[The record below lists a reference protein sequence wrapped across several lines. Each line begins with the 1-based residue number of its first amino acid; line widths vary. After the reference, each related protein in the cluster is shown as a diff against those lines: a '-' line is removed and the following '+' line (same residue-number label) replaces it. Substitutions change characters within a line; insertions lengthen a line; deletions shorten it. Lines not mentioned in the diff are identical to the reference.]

1 MEACKVYQQASHYY
15 LLSHFNI
22 HLLHEWEWLMM
33 TAWWTTVT
41 IGELPPNSVSVEII
55 EPEAEVVDNIR
66 SGNPPRPANL
76 SARDLRPERE
86 NQLDSAEAYR

>member
-1 MEACKVYQQASHYY
+1 M
-15 LLSHFNI
+15 
-22 HLLHEWEWLMM
+22 
-33 TAWWTTVT
+33 
-41 IGELPPNSVSVEII
+41 EII

-66 SGNPPRPANL
+66 SGNARTVNPPRPVTL

>member
-1 MEACKVYQQASHYY
+1 
-15 LLSHFNI
+15 
-22 HLLHEWEWLMM
+22 MM

-41 IGELPPNSVSVEII
+41 IGWVGLVGLFELPPNSVSVEII

-66 SGNPPRPANL
+66 SGNARTVNPPRPATL
-76 SARDLRPERE
+76 SARDLCPERE